1 MPSERYSVFGSP
13 LSFAKGSTAIESMR
27 VAAPPGAAS
36 PSAPAQAPKKSVPF
50 LEDDYG
56 KALHEARARKVPI
69 FIEAWA
75 PW

>member
-1 MPSERYSVFGSP
+1 MSHSRTRYIVLGMIA
-13 LSFAKGSTAIESMR
+13 LLL
-27 VAAPPGAAS
+27 AATPRAAS
-36 PSAPAQAPKKSVPF
+36 SHPAASTSPATSTEPRFAVPF
-50 LEDDYG
+50 IADDYA